1 MNEAVRVEHLEF
13 AYGPRHVLRGV
24 SFAIAQGES
33 VGLAGPNGA
42 GKSTLLWCLMGL
54 LKPAAG
60 QVGIRGRLGAVFQ
73 NPEDQLF
80 MPSILLDVMLPL
92 ENRGL
97 PRAEARERALSA
109 LAAVGL
115 ERIADRPAHELS
127 LGEQKRAA
135 LATALALQPD
145 VLLLDEPTSELD
157 PRSCR
162 LLAGHLNRLACAR
175 LISSH
180 HLEFL
185 AGTAT
190 RLLILDEGRVV
201 ADGPTRDLLA
211 DEDLLLRHGL
221 K

>member
-1 MNEAVRVEHLEF
+1 MNGAVRVENLEF
-13 AYGPRHVLRGV
+13 AYGPRKVLQGV
-24 SFAIAQGES
+24 SFAISQGES

-60 QVGIRGRLGAVFQ
+60 RVAIRGRPGAVFQ

-97 PRAEARERALSA
+97 PRAEARERALAA
-109 LAAVGL
+109 LAAAGL
-115 ERIADRPAHELS
+115 ERAAERPAHELS

-135 LATALALQPD
+135 LAAALALQPD

-162 LLAGHLNRLACAR
+162 LLAGHLNRLACAK

-185 AGTAT
+185 AGTTA
-190 RLLILDEGRVV
+190 RLLILDEGRLV
-201 ADGPTRDLLA
+201 AAGPTRDLLA